1 MSQASSS
8 AATAPTAATATI
20 PELTLDQ
27 GVQEIKTS
35 TDSKALSSRL
45 SPNGAKESKERDK
58 LLSGNLSDGQDP
70 LSVLDPEQHTL
81 GFLYIL

>member
-8 AATAPTAATATI
+8 AATAPTAATAAI

-27 GVQEIKTS
+27 VVQGIKTS
-35 TDSKALSSRL
+35 TDSKALSARL